1 MGGGISLN
9 LQSSAQPA
17 PASVNESVSIA
28 PEQLAAQASCL
39 SNLEAVTRQ
48 TARKGPP
55 GSFTI
60 DQQALEES
68 AKRQP
73 LQPTT
78 RIVPVTLDAF
88 EWDTS
93 DPDAAAKAMAG
104 NPAAQ
109 FELKEKYNMDNMGTK
124 LLYNAKNHNYENLG
138 ELVTECFADSPER
151 GNKLTYPEAAA
162 KHALGNSVDR
172 SIKGDSDELK
182 EFLAQDPPRRFVNSV
197 GTPTMVRCCREGTS
211 ASLQLLLANGYPVNM
226 QNPRPRQLETPL
238 HTLAEND
245 YAGDTQKQ
253 DVQLDMAKQLLA
265 AGASMEL
272 RDADE
277 RSPLQLAEDSKDCH
291 APTRDLLCAT
301 IKQWKEIEALL
312 HNESVGVDER
322 LHQVVELGFG
332 QDRQIFAGVEDGRR
346 TDGELRK
353 RINPAS
359 RLCLYD
365 QARRGGDF
373 GWKFT
378 SVSPSRPAAGTEI
391 INEKLAEALKARIEA
406 NAKAEQGNQEE
417 LHFPHTGIEEWGVV
431 DMVNGSYINVEE
443 NFYRADSQGGERAGV
458 LVSMLLLPL
467 IEMAGAERLTD
478 DLKDFA
484 RYCLMSRFLS
494 RCSPAKKHA
503 VAAATDTAL
512 EKLQT
517 KLEAMQAAL
526 RIVPYVTTEVNVLA
540 QSDVLLHQK
549 DFHPRLPWLE
559 SRNVAELYA
568 ALAHVGG
575 VDGPEAF
582 CNLLQ
587 DQGSGYIDQE
597 PWCLWSWVYLDWL
610 LALARKVN
618 PAFQSSMR
626 RLFGPRYQA
635 APVKTKTRVRA
646 KLAADFGAEGVK
658 FPGNTDMA
666 LSPDLAYKAGTL
678 LDYVRGAVVC
688 SIEADVVEGIKALDA
703 HFRVV
708 RIKNLHHHDA
718 TTVSGY
724 RDVKVFV
731 VYPVL
736 AGGTRF
742 HMICEVQLLLA
753 GFSVVKESMH
763 LLYGMKRGDFD

>member
-9 LQSSAQPA
+9 LESSAQPA
-17 PASVNESVSIA
+17 PASVNESMSIA
-28 PEQLAAQASCL
+28 PEQLAALASCL
-39 SNLEAVTRQ
+39 SDLEAVTRQ
-48 TARKGPP
+48 AARKGPP

-60 DQQALEES
+60 DQQEMEES

-78 RIVPVTLDAF
+78 RIAPATLGAF

-109 FELKEKYNMDNMGTK
+109 FELKHNMDNMGTK
-124 LLYNAKNHNYENLG
+124 LLYRADVHDYKEVG
-138 ELVTECFADSPER
+138 ELVTKCFADSPER

-172 SIKGDSDELK
+172 SIKGDRDKLK

-197 GTPTMVRCCREGTS
+197 GTPTMVHCCREGTS
-211 ASLQLLLANGYPVNM
+211 ESLQLLLANGYPVNL
-226 QNPRPRQLETPL
+226 QNPLPRQLETPL

-245 YAGDTQKQ
+245 YAGHTQKQ
-253 DVQLDMAKQLLA
+253 DVQQDMAKQLLA

-272 RDADE
+272 RDANE

-301 IKQWKEIEALL
+301 IKQWEEIEALL

-322 LHQVVELGFG
+322 LHQVMELGFG
-332 QDRQIFAGVEDGRR
+332 QERQIFAGLEDGRR
-346 TDGELRK
+346 KDGELRK

-378 SVSPSRPAAGTEI
+378 SVGPSRPAAGTEI
-391 INEKLAEALKARIEA
+391 INEELAKALKARIEA
-406 NAKAEQGNQEE
+406 NAKAEQGNQKE
-417 LHFPHTGIEEWGVV
+417 LHFRHTGIEEWGVV
-431 DMVNGSYINVEE
+431 EMVNGSYINVEE
-443 NFYRADSQGGERAGV
+443 NFYRADSQGGGRAGV
-458 LVSMLLLPL
+458 LLSMLLLPL

-517 KLEAMQAAL
+517 KLEAC
-526 RIVPYVTTEVNVLA
+526 R
-540 QSDVLLHQK
+540 
-549 DFHPRLPWLE
+549 PRCA
-559 SRNVAELYA
+559 SCR
-568 ALAHVGG
+568 
-575 VDGPEAF
+575 
-582 CNLLQ
+582 
-587 DQGSGYIDQE
+587 
-597 PWCLWSWVYLDWL
+597 
-610 LALARKVN
+610 
-618 PAFQSSMR
+618 M
-626 RLFGPRYQA
+626 
-635 APVKTKTRVRA
+635 
-646 KLAADFGAEGVK
+646 
-658 FPGNTDMA
+658 
-666 LSPDLAYKAGTL
+666 
-678 LDYVRGAVVC
+678 
-688 SIEADVVEGIKALDA
+688 
-703 HFRVV
+703 
-708 RIKNLHHHDA
+708 
-718 TTVSGY
+718 
-724 RDVKVFV
+724 
-731 VYPVL
+731 
-736 AGGTRF
+736 
-742 HMICEVQLLLA
+742 
-753 GFSVVKESMH
+753 
-763 LLYGMKRGDFD
+763 